1 MYKRQVILNIE
12 TSSKNCSICLSSKG
26 NLVTS
31 FDLEDEAYRHSELL
45 TSSIQNILSQNNLD
59 VSDLSAV
66 SVGIGPGSFTGLRI
80 GLSVAKGLCYPHNID
95 LIGISSLKII
105 ANSVIKENKNIIS
118 LIKDKGQHYYISK
131 YSNDLKEVVEPKI
144 KLIDRD
150 YIYNILDDDSVIV
163 VNTNESNKLISELV
177 NEEIQVFKR
186 TISSID
192 MISLSHKSLEEKK
205 FEDIAYIE
213 PMYVKKPY
221 VN

>member
-1 MYKRQVILNIE
+1 MSVIINIE
-12 TSSKNCSICLSSKG
+12 TSSKNCSVCLSSKG

-31 FDLEDEAYRHSELL
+31 FDFEDEAYRHSELL
-45 TSSIQNILSQNNLD
+45 TSSIQNILNENDLD
-59 VSDLSAV
+59 VNGLSAV

-80 GLSVAKGLCYPHNID
+80 GISVAKGLCYPHNID

-118 LIKDKGQHYYISK
+118 LIKDKGEHYYISK
-131 YSNDLKEVVEPKI
+131 YNNDLKEIVEPKI

-150 YIYNILDDDSVIV
+150 YIFNIVDDDSVIV
-163 VNTNESNKLISELV
+163 VNTDESNEFISDLV
-177 NEEIQVFKR
+177 DDEIQVFKR
-186 TISSID
+186 TISSVD
-192 MISLSHKSLEEKK
+192 MSSLSHKLLEENE

>member
-1 MYKRQVILNIE
+1 MSVILNIE
-12 TSSKNCSICLSSKG
+12 TSSKNCSVCLSSKG

-45 TSSIQNILSQNNLD
+45 TSSIQNILSQNNID
-59 VSDLSAV
+59 VSGLSAV

-80 GLSVAKGLCYPHNID
+80 GFSVAKGLCYPHNIN
-95 LIGISSLKII
+95 LIGISSLRII
-105 ANSVIKENKNIIS
+105 ANSVVKENKNIIS
-118 LIKDKGQHYYISK
+118 LIKDKGEHYYVSK
-131 YSNDLKEVVEPKI
+131 YSNDLKEIIEPKI

-150 YIYNILDDDSVIV
+150 YIFNILDDDSVIV
-163 VNTNESNKLISELV
+163 VNTDESNKFISDLV

-192 MISLSHKSLEEKK
+192 MISLSHKLLEEKK
-205 FEDIAYIE
+205 SEDIAYIE

>member
-1 MYKRQVILNIE
+1 MSVILNIE
-12 TSSKNCSICLSSKG
+12 TSSKNCSVCLSSKG

-45 TSSIQNILSQNNLD
+45 TSSIQNILSENNLD
-59 VSDLSAV
+59 VSGLSAV

-80 GLSVAKGLCYPHNID
+80 GLSVAKGLCYPHNIN
-95 LIGISSLKII
+95 LIGISSPKII
-105 ANSVIKENKNIIS
+105 ANSVINENKNIIS
-118 LIKDKGQHYYISK
+118 MIKDKGEHYYISK
-131 YSNDLKEVVEPKI
+131 YSNDLKELVEPKI

-150 YIYNILDDDSVIV
+150 YIFNILDDDSIIV
-163 VNTNESNKLISELV
+163 VNTDESNEFISDLV
-177 NEEIQVFKR
+177 NEEIQVFKS
-186 TISSID
+186 TISSVD

>member
-1 MYKRQVILNIE
+1 MSVILNIE
-12 TSSKNCSICLSSKG
+12 TSSKNCSVCLSSKG
-26 NLVTS
+26 NLVKS

-45 TSSIQNILSQNNLD
+45 TSSIQNILSQNNID
-59 VSDLSAV
+59 VSGLSAV

-80 GLSVAKGLCYPHNID
+80 GLSVAKGLCYPHNIN

-105 ANSVIKENKNIIS
+105 ANSVINENKNIIS
-118 LIKDKGQHYYISK
+118 MIKDKGEHYYISK

-150 YIYNILDDDSVIV
+150 YIFNILDDDSVIV
-163 VNTNESNKLISELV
+163 VNTDESNKFISDLV

-192 MISLSHKSLEEKK
+192 MISLSHKLLEEKK

>member
-1 MYKRQVILNIE
+1 MSVILNIE
-12 TSSKNCSICLSSKG
+12 TSSKNCSVCLSSKG

-45 TSSIQNILSQNNLD
+45 TSSIQNILSQNNID
-59 VSDLSAV
+59 VSGLSAV

-80 GLSVAKGLCYPHNID
+80 GLSVAKGLCYPHNIN

-105 ANSVIKENKNIIS
+105 ANSVINENKNIIS
-118 LIKDKGQHYYISK
+118 MIKDKGEHYYISK

-150 YIYNILDDDSVIV
+150 YIFNILDDDSVIV
-163 VNTNESNKLISELV
+163 VNTDESNKFISDLV

-192 MISLSHKSLEEKK
+192 MISLSHKLLEEKK

>member
-1 MYKRQVILNIE
+1 MSFILNLE
-12 TSSKNCSICLSSKG
+12 TSSKNCSVCLSSKG
-26 NLVTS
+26 KLIQS
-31 FDLEDEAYRHSELL
+31 FDSEDDSYRHSELL
-45 TSSIQNILSQNNLD
+45 TSSIQDILNENNLG
-59 VSDLSAV
+59 VKDLSAV
-66 SVGIGPGSFTGLRI
+66 SIGIGPGSFTGLRI
-80 GLSVAKGLCYPHNID
+80 GFSVAKGLCYPHNIN

-118 LIKDKGQHYYISK
+118 LIKDKGEHYYISK
-131 YSNDLKEVVEPKI
+131 YRNDLKEIIEPKI

-150 YIYNILDDDSVIV
+150 YIFNILDEESVIV
-163 VNTNESNKLISELV
+163 VNTDDSNEFISSLV
-177 NEEIQVFKR
+177 NEETKVFKR

-192 MISLSHKSLEEKK
+192 MISLSHKSLDDKK

>member
-1 MYKRQVILNIE
+1 MSVILNIE
-12 TSSKNCSICLSSKG
+12 TSSKNCSVCLSSKG

-31 FDLEDEAYRHSELL
+31 FDLEDESYRHSELL
-45 TSSIQNILSQNNLD
+45 TSSIQNILYENNLD
-59 VSDLSAV
+59 VSGLSAV
-66 SVGIGPGSFTGLRI
+66 SIGIGPGSFTGLRI
-80 GLSVAKGLCYPHNID
+80 GFSVAKGLCYPHNID

-105 ANSVIKENKNIIS
+105 ANSVVKENKNIIS
-118 LIKDKGQHYYISK
+118 LIKDKGNHYYISK
-131 YSNDLKEVVEPKI
+131 YSNDLKEMVEPKI

-150 YIYNILDDDSVIV
+150 YIFNILDDNSVIV
-163 VNTNESNKLISELV
+163 VNTDESNEFISDLV
-177 NEEIQVFKR
+177 NEKIQVIKR

-192 MISLSHKSLEEKK
+192 MISISHKSLEEKK

>member
-1 MYKRQVILNIE
+1 MSVILNIE
-12 TSSKNCSICLSSKG
+12 TSSKNCSVCLSSKG

-45 TSSIQNILSQNNLD
+45 TSSIQNILSQNNID
-59 VSDLSAV
+59 VSGLSAV

-118 LIKDKGQHYYISK
+118 LIKDKGEHYYISK

-150 YIYNILDDDSVIV
+150 YIFNILDDNSVIV
-163 VNTNESNKLISELV
+163 VNTDESNKFISDLV

>member
-1 MYKRQVILNIE
+1 MSVILNIE
-12 TSSKNCSICLSSKG
+12 TSSKNCSVCLSSKG

-45 TSSIQNILSQNNLD
+45 TSSIQNILNENNLD
-59 VSDLSAV
+59 VSGLSAV

-80 GLSVAKGLCYPHNID
+80 GFSVAKGLCYPHNIN
-95 LIGISSLKII
+95 LIGISSLRII
-105 ANSVIKENKNIIS
+105 ANSVVKENKNIIS
-118 LIKDKGQHYYISK
+118 LIKDKGNHYYMSK
-131 YSNDLKEVVEPKI
+131 YSNDLKEIVEPKI

-150 YIYNILDDDSVIV
+150 YIFNILDDDSVIV
-163 VNTNESNKLISELV
+163 VNTDESNEFISNLV
-177 NEEIQVFKR
+177 NAEIQVFKR
-186 TISSID
+186 TISSVD

>member
-1 MYKRQVILNIE
+1 MSVILNIE

-45 TSSIQNILSQNNLD
+45 TSSIQNILSENNLD
-59 VSDLSAV
+59 VSGLSAV

-80 GLSVAKGLCYPHNID
+80 GLSVAKGLCYPHNIN

-105 ANSVIKENKNIIS
+105 ANSVINENKNIIS

-150 YIYNILDDDSVIV
+150 YIFNILDDNSVIV
-163 VNTNESNKLISELV
+163 VNTDESNKFISDLV
-177 NEEIQVFKR
+177 NKEIQVFKS
-186 TISSID
+186 TISSVD

>member
-1 MYKRQVILNIE
+1 MSIILNIE
-12 TSSKNCSICLSSKG
+12 TSSKNCSVCLSSKG

-31 FDLEDEAYRHSELL
+31 FNLEDESYRHSELL
-45 TSSIQNILSQNNLD
+45 TASIQNILNENNLD
-59 VSDLSAV
+59 VSGLSAV

-80 GLSVAKGLCYPHNID
+80 GFSVAKGLCYPHNIN
-95 LIGISSLKII
+95 LIGISSLRII
-105 ANSVIKENKNIIS
+105 ANSVVKENKNIIS
-118 LIKDKGQHYYISK
+118 LIKDKGEHYYVSK
-131 YSNDLKEVVEPKI
+131 YSNDLKEIIEPKI

-150 YIYNILDDDSVIV
+150 YIFNILDDDSVIV
-163 VNTNESNKLISELV
+163 VNTDESNEFISNLV
-177 NEEIQVFKR
+177 NAEIQVFKR
-186 TISSID
+186 TISSVD

>member
-1 MYKRQVILNIE
+1 MSVILNIE
-12 TSSKNCSICLSSKG
+12 TSSKNCSVCLSSKG

-45 TSSIQNILSQNNLD
+45 ASSIQNILNENNLD

-66 SVGIGPGSFTGLRI
+66 SVGKGPGSFTGLRI
-80 GLSVAKGLCYPHNID
+80 GFSVAKGLCYPHNID

-105 ANSVIKENKNIIS
+105 ANSVVKENKNIIS
-118 LIKDKGQHYYISK
+118 LIKDKGNHYFISK
-131 YSNDLKEVVEPKI
+131 YSNDLKEIVEPKI

-150 YIYNILDDDSVIV
+150 YIFNILDDDSVIV
-163 VNTNESNKLISELV
+163 VNTDESNEFISDLV
-177 NEEIQVFKR
+177 DEKIQVFKR
-186 TISSID
+186 TVSSID

>member
-1 MYKRQVILNIE
+1 MSVILNIE
-12 TSSKNCSICLSSKG
+12 TSSKNCSVCLSSKG

-45 TSSIQNILSQNNLD
+45 TSSIQNILNENNLD
-59 VSDLSAV
+59 VSGLSAV
-66 SVGIGPGSFTGLRI
+66 SIGIGPGSFTGLRI
-80 GLSVAKGLCYPHNID
+80 GFSVAKGLCYPHNID
-95 LIGISSLKII
+95 LIGLSSLKII
-105 ANSVIKENKNIIS
+105 ANSVVKENKNIIS
-118 LIKDKGQHYYISK
+118 LIKDKGNHYFISK
-131 YSNDLKEVVEPKI
+131 YSNDLKEIVEPKI

-150 YIYNILDDDSVIV
+150 YIFNILDDDSVIV
-163 VNTNESNKLISELV
+163 VNTDESNEFISDLV

-186 TISSID
+186 TISSVD
-192 MISLSHKSLEEKK
+192 MISLSHKLLEEKE

>member
-1 MYKRQVILNIE
+1 MSVILNIE
-12 TSSKNCSICLSSKG
+12 TSSKNCSVCLSSKG

-80 GLSVAKGLCYPHNID
+80 GLSVAKGLCYPHNIN

-105 ANSVIKENKNIIS
+105 ANSVINENKNIIS

-150 YIYNILDDDSVIV
+150 YIFNILDDDSVIV
-163 VNTNESNKLISELV
+163 VNTDESNKFISDLV
-177 NEEIQVFKR
+177 NEEIQVFNR

-192 MISLSHKSLEEKK
+192 MISLSHKLLEEKK

>member
-1 MYKRQVILNIE
+1 MSVILNIE
-12 TSSKNCSICLSSKG
+12 TSSKNCSVCLSSKG

-45 TSSIQNILSQNNLD
+45 TSSIQNILNENNLD
-59 VSDLSAV
+59 VNGLSAV

-80 GLSVAKGLCYPHNID
+80 GFSVAKGLCYPHNID
-95 LIGISSLKII
+95 LIGISSLRII
-105 ANSVIKENKNIIS
+105 ANSVVKENKNIIS
-118 LIKDKGQHYYISK
+118 LIKDKGEHYYVSK
-131 YSNDLKEVVEPKI
+131 YSNDLKEIIEPKI

-150 YIYNILDDDSVIV
+150 YIFNILDDDSVIV
-163 VNTNESNKLISELV
+163 VNTDESNEFISDLV

-186 TISSID
+186 TISSVD

>member
-1 MYKRQVILNIE
+1 MSVILNIE

-45 TSSIQNILSQNNLD
+45 TSSIQNILSENNLD
-59 VSDLSAV
+59 VSGLSAV

-80 GLSVAKGLCYPHNID
+80 GLSVAKGLCYPHNIN

-105 ANSVIKENKNIIS
+105 ANSVINENKNIIS

-150 YIYNILDDDSVIV
+150 YIFNILDDDSVIV
-163 VNTNESNKLISELV
+163 VNTDESNKFISDLV

>member
-1 MYKRQVILNIE
+1 MSVILNIE
-12 TSSKNCSICLSSKG
+12 TSSKNCSVCLSSKG

-31 FDLEDEAYRHSELL
+31 FDLEDESYRHSELL
-45 TSSIQNILSQNNLD
+45 TSSIQNILNENNLD
-59 VSDLSAV
+59 VSGLSAV

-80 GLSVAKGLCYPHNID
+80 GLSVAKGLCYPHNIN

-105 ANSVIKENKNIIS
+105 ANSIIKENKSIIS
-118 LIKDKGQHYYISK
+118 LIKDKGDYYISK
-131 YSNDLKEVVEPKI
+131 YSNDLKELVEPKI

-150 YIYNILDDDSVIV
+150 YIFNILDDDSVIV
-163 VNTNESNKLISELV
+163 VNTDESNEFISDLV

-186 TISSID
+186 TISSVD

>member
-1 MYKRQVILNIE
+1 MSVILNIE
-12 TSSKNCSICLSSKG
+12 TSSKNCSVCLSSKG

-31 FDLEDEAYRHSELL
+31 FDFEDEAYRHSELL
-45 TSSIQNILSQNNLD
+45 TSSIQNILNENDLD
-59 VSDLSAV
+59 VNGLSAV

-80 GLSVAKGLCYPHNID
+80 GISVAKGLCYPHNID

-118 LIKDKGQHYYISK
+118 LIKDKGEHYYISK
-131 YSNDLKEVVEPKI
+131 YNNDLKEIVEPKI

-150 YIYNILDDDSVIV
+150 YIFNIVDDDSVIV
-163 VNTNESNKLISELV
+163 VNTDESNEFISDLV
-177 NEEIQVFKR
+177 DDEIQVFKR
-186 TISSID
+186 TISSVD
-192 MISLSHKSLEEKK
+192 MISLSHKSLEEKN

-221 VN
+221 VS

>member
-1 MYKRQVILNIE
+1 MSIILNIE
-12 TSSKNCSICLSSKG
+12 TSSKNCSVCLSSKG

-45 TSSIQNILSQNNLD
+45 TSSIQNILNENNLD
-59 VSDLSAV
+59 VSGLSAV
-66 SVGIGPGSFTGLRI
+66 SIGIGPGSFTGLRI
-80 GLSVAKGLCYPHNID
+80 GFSVAKGLCYPHNID

-105 ANSVIKENKNIIS
+105 ANSVVKENKNIIS
-118 LIKDKGQHYYISK
+118 LIKDKGKHYYISK
-131 YSNDLKEVVEPKI
+131 YNNDLKEIVEPKI

-150 YIYNILDDDSVIV
+150 YIFNILDDDSVIV
-163 VNTNESNKLISELV
+163 VNTDESNEFISDLV
-177 NEEIQVFKR
+177 NEEIKVFKR
-186 TISSID
+186 TISSVD

>member
-1 MYKRQVILNIE
+1 MSVILNIE
-12 TSSKNCSICLSSKG
+12 TSSKNCSVCLSSKG

-31 FDLEDEAYRHSELL
+31 FDLEDEDYRHSELL
-45 TSSIQNILSQNNLD
+45 TSSIQNILSENNLD
-59 VSDLSAV
+59 VSGLSAV

-80 GLSVAKGLCYPHNID
+80 GFSVAKGLCYPHNID

-105 ANSVIKENKNIIS
+105 ANSVIRENKNIIS
-118 LIKDKGQHYYISK
+118 LINDKGEHYYISK
-131 YSNDLKEVVEPKI
+131 YSNDLKELVEPKI

-150 YIYNILDDDSVIV
+150 YIFNILDNDSIIV
-163 VNTNESNKLISELV
+163 VNTDESNEFISDLV
-177 NEEIQVFKR
+177 NEEIQVFKS
-186 TISSID
+186 TISSVD